1 MVQIIAGRKGKGKT
15 KHLLD
20 MANNGIKAA
29 TGSIVISTRVPNIC
43 MNSTTGFA

>member
-20 MANNGIKAA
+20 MANNGIKQLPDL
-29 TGSIVISTRVPNIC
+29 SFILIRVPNIC